1 MDGAHKLDSHSVFQI
16 RRPQCF
22 VQIFF
27 CILFDRSGFLGLAIP
42 MLKKKQTENSSN
54 WLQLSAKATNEHQDT
69 KTWLIGLIG

>member
-16 RRPQCF
+16 RLSQCF

-42 MLKKKQTENSSN
+42 MLKKKQTGKGNKEG
-54 WLQLSAKATNEHQDT
+54 
-69 KTWLIGLIG
+69 KTAQKSQ